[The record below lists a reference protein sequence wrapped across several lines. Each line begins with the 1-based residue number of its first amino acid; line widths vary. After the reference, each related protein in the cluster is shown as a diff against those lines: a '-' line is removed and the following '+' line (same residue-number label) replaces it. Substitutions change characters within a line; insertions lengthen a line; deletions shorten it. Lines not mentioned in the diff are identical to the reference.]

1 MHVMKV
7 VNEKISK
14 EQNNGWKLIPLKD
27 LGRWSGGGTPSKAN
41 PKYWTDGTIPWV
53 SPKDMKTE
61 RITTSE
67 DRITKLAVSE
77 SPASLIPGASVLVV
91 TRSGIL
97 RHTLPI
103 AVTSLA
109 VTVNQDLKALTP
121 APGFNADYVAWALRA
136 FSQDILNT
144 CSKNGTTV
152 NSIETSKLLRYEIP
166 VAPLDQQKLI
176 VAEVEKQFSRLDEAV
191 ANLKRVKANLKRYKA
206 AVLKAAAE
214 GRLVETEAERSR
226 REGRS
231 YETGAQLMQRI
242 LENRRRQWKGKGKYK
257 ESSGPDTTDLPGLPD
272 GWVWAS
278 LEQSCVKITDGTH
291 HSPKNFPQGEYKY
304 ITSKNV
310 RAFRMA
316 LEDITF
322 VDKKTHDEIY
332 SRCDVRKGDVLYVKD
347 GVNTGLAAKNTLEE
361 PFSLLSSVGVF
372 RTVSDLD
379 SDYLVIYLNST
390 EVRDRMLANIAGVA
404 ITRLTLNKLKITMVA
419 IPPLTEQ
426 HRIVAEVDR
435 RFSLVGEVENQLD
448 VNLKRAER
456 MRQALLKNAFLGK
469 LTI

>member
-1 MHVMKV
+1 MISSTLNTISTGWDKV
-7 VNEKISK
+7 RLGDALTLINGRAFKPTEWSQKGLPIVRIQNLNNPDAPFNYYEGMLPEKLLL
-14 EQNNGWKLIPLKD
+14 NTGD
-27 LGRWSGGGTPSKAN
+27 LLFAWSGTPGTSFGAHIWRGKKAWLN
-41 PKYWTDGTIPWV
+41 QHIFKIVFNENEFDKRFLQLAINQNLQDYIAQAHGAAGLAH
-53 SPKDMKTE
+53 
-61 RITTSE
+61 
-67 DRITKLAVSE
+67 ITKGKFESSE
-77 SPASLIPGASVLVV
+77 LPKPPI
-91 TRSGIL
+91 
-97 RHTLPI
+97 TL
-103 AVTSLA
+103 
-109 VTVNQDLKALTP
+109 QRK
-121 APGFNADYVAWALRA
+121 
-136 FSQDILNT
+136 
-144 CSKNGTTV
+144 
-152 NSIETSKLLRYEIP
+152 
-166 VAPLDQQKLI
+166 I
-176 VAEVEKQFSRLDEAV
+176 VAELDKQFSRLDEAV

-206 AVLKAAAE
+206 AVLKAAVE
-214 GRLVETEAERSR
+214 GRLVETEAELSR

-231 YETGAQLMQRI
+231 YENGAQLMQRI

-257 ESSGPDTTDLPGLPD
+257 EAFAPDTTDLPGLPD

-404 ITRLTLNKLKITMVA
+404 ITRLTLNKLKVTMIA
-419 IPPLTEQ
+419 IPPLMEQ
-426 HRIVAEVDR
+426 HRIAAEVDR
-435 RFSLVGEVENQLD
+435 RFSIVGESEAEID
-448 VNLKRAER
+448 TNLKRAER
-456 MRQALLKNAFLGK
+456 LQQAILSKAFTES
-469 LTI
+469 LTPSDRSIRPQLEIQ